1 MTLRP
6 EVQVVQIDYG
16 PLELAAS
23 LNRAIAR
30 DSPLLKVSLDIHWDE
45 PDPASAL
52 DRIEMTLAAFSPSF
66 REHQCRGPFAYHV
79 FRKQGPPSHGV
90 AGDVAGAEGSPAQ
103 TAKSRAQPPDAG
115 LALAHLI
122 EHAVIDFE
130 SAITHAARI
139 SGVTGARRRPA
150 GRFDLMI
157 ECPDPAVGRLCLAL
171 AVLSLTGASDAR
183 PPGRRE
189 HDLLAI
195 ARLAYHHPGR
205 VWTPHGVARAF
216 AWPMAR
222 ADAAL
227 SSLRQLGYLAP
238 LVDTVNISGVPRY
251 MVAPA

>member
-1 MTLRP
+1 MTPRP
-6 EVQVVQIDYG
+6 EVQVVRIDYG
-16 PLELAAS
+16 PLEMAAS
-23 LNRAIAR
+23 LNRAIAP
-30 DSPLLKVSLDIHWDE
+30 DGPLLRATLDILWDE
-45 PDPASAL
+45 PDPVAL
-52 DRIEMTLAAFSPSF
+52 ERIETGLALFSPSF
-66 REHQCRGPFAYHV
+66 QKHRCRGPSAYRV
-79 FRKQGPPSHGV
+79 FQKERPPAPVDHT
-90 AGDVAGAEGSPAQ
+90 PP
-103 TAKSRAQPPDAG
+103 QPLDPR

-130 SAITHAARI
+130 SAITHETRI
-139 SGVTGARRRPA
+139 SGVTGARRDPP